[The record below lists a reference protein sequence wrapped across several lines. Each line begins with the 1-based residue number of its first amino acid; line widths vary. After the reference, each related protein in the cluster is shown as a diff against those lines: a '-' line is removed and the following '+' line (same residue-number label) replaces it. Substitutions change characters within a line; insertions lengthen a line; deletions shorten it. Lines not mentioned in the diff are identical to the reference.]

1 MRYAESVFQN
11 ETPGFT
17 FFVCLEDIVTFNLS
31 RFEKFV
37 IFLRQ
42 FCKITTKIMDFFGS
56 ENRKTDI

>member
-11 ETPGFT
+11 ETQGFT
-17 FFVCLEDIVTFNLS
+17 FFIRLESIVTSVLS

-42 FCKITTKIMDFFGS
+42 FCKITTKILDILGV

>member
-1 MRYAESVFQN
+1 MKKSVFQN

-17 FFVCLEDIVTFNLS
+17 FFIRLEPIVTSALS

-42 FCKITTKIMDFFGS
+42 FCKITTKILDILGV
-56 ENRKTDI
+56 ENRETDI